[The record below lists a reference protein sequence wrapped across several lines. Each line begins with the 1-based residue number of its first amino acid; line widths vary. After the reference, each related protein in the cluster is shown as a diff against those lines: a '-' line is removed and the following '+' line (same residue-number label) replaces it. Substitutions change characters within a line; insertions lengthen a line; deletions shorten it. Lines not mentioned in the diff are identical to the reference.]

1 MRQAIA
7 QVRLIIEQHGESRF
21 QPVDDST
28 KPVLN
33 QLGWRKGHGAEREWL
48 IPSETWK
55 SEICGGLDP
64 KFVARTLAD
73 AGMLERAS
81 DGNQQVRK
89 IGGVNKR
96 VFVIKAEV
104 IDGGGNAS

>member
-1 MRQAIA
+1 
-7 QVRLIIEQHGESRF
+7 
-21 QPVDDST
+21 
-28 KPVLN
+28 
-33 QLGWRKGHGAEREWL
+33 
-48 IPSETWK
+48 
-55 SEICGGLDP
+55 LDP

-96 VFVIKAEV
+96 VFVINAAI